1 MEQQLQSKVNFY
13 DLLGIDRQAT
23 HSEVKRAYRSLV
35 KQYHPDVSNKPD
47 TAKSFQLIQKAY
59 EVLSDPQ
66 KRAIYDNLL
75 YRKEHGLDYDNPHQY
90 FRNPRRQRP
99 YYKAAAAAEKA
110 PETRSEQ
117 LQFHLKQVVGLV
129 IVTTLCL
136 VGLGLMGLGVLFL
149 FIKDFNGSMVAG
161 YATLACGSAILI
173 NTIKAYQDIGSIWLK
188 WFHNKE

>member
-13 DLLGIDRQAT
+13 ELLGIDRQAT
-23 HSEVKRAYRSLV
+23 HSEVKRAYRNLV

-59 EVLSDPQ
+59 EVLSDPE

-75 YRKEHGLDYDNPHQY
+75 YRKEQGLDYQNPHQY

-99 YYKAAAAAEKA
+99 YYQAATANKA

-136 VGLGLMGLGVLFL
+136 VGLGLIGLGVLFL
-149 FIKDFNGSMVAG
+149 FVKEFNGSMMAG
-161 YATLACGSAILI
+161 YATLAGGTAILI
-173 NTIKAYQDIGSIWLK
+173 NTLKAYQDIGKIWLN
-188 WFHNKE
+188 WFQNKE